1 MNKKRR
7 AEISN
12 IIKEL
17 NGLKDRIE
25 TVLSE
30 EENYFENIPE
40 NLETSTRAEESED
53 AIESLEDASSDL
65 ESCIDSLTE
74 I

>member
-17 NGLKDRIE
+17 NELKSRIE

-40 NLETSTRAEESED
+40 NLETSIRAEESED
-53 AIESLEDASSDL
+53 AIESLTDAETDL
-65 ESCIDSLTE
+65 ESCIDSLSN

>member
-12 IIKEL
+12 IIEEL
-17 NGLKDRIE
+17 NELKNRIE

-40 NLETSTRAEESED
+40 NLETSIRAEESED

-65 ESCIDSLTE
+65 ENCIDSLTE